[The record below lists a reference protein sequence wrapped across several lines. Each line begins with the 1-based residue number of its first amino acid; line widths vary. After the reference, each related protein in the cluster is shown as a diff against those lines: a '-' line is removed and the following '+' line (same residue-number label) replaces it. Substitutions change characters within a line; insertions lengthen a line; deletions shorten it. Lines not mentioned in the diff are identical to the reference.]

1 MDDGIKIPSA
11 KVVYEQR
18 KTYST
23 SSNIQEET
31 SQYQVEHLTTMVM
44 DKKVGVASIEDGMTK
59 LKHLENNGKIW
70 IQDMLLQ
77 VDNSAV
83 YLIDLECKEELNK
96 YPMGLIQVCTSFMEE
111 PPYVSVL
118 ALVCWNEQQ
127 RKNNLHLFH
136 CEIIKADLI
145 RSDIESAI
153 IDRLCGNVKKRP
165 ETLRKNAE
173 KLNHVESSG
182 KSENNEKMVQEIA
195 AACKQPG
202 IEDMNIPQLPGT
214 PSQSEKKS
222 RIAAWTASVANREF
236 DLTSGS
242 SMEAEDNQDIDARKR
257 ERDMDILTQLMEEMK
272 IFVSKLDND
281 ADVDATA
288 TIYCAVVEL
297 TTLGPNRQLDIRTD
311 TGPAANSDLP
321 SQEEFFDIFQ
331 KSKLALTLVANQ
343 KNQLQ
348 NPSAEELL
356 HSIFAS
362 LHKLVKKTGGPE
374 LASSVISP
382 LLTEETRDLLE
393 DHVTEAERLLW
404 VSLGNAWKASREEW
418 PQDQAV
424 QEYTPKFK
432 NGWEPPA
439 LLADE
444 DDCSE
449 LCCPSDSVSVVEQKR
464 QQQKQQKSTKESPED
479 EISLDS
485 NKCDDDPGVQEVK
498 VLAIALNRFASR
510 NKTELSI
517 QKNDIVLVNDH
528 SKKWW
533 KVTKQ
538 DGKKGFVPH
547 NIMEIIESPDEM
559 QEALFA

>member
-1 MDDGIKIPSA
+1 MDGRIKPPNA
-11 KVVYEQR
+11 KTVYEQR

-23 SSNIQEET
+23 STNIQEET

-77 VDNSAV
+77 VDKNAV

-136 CEIIKADLI
+136 CEVIKADLI

-153 IDRLCGNVKKRP
+153 TDRLCGNVKKRP

-173 KLNHVESSG
+173 KLNHVEPSG
-182 KSENNEKMVQEIA
+182 NSKNNEKMVPEIA

-202 IEDMNIPQLPGT
+202 IEDMDIPQLPGT

-222 RIAAWTASVANREF
+222 RIAAWTASIANREF

-257 ERDMDILTQLMEEMK
+257 ERDMDILTQLMEEML
-272 IFVSKLDND
+272 IFVSKLDKD
-281 ADVDATA
+281 A
-288 TIYCAVVEL
+288 
-297 TTLGPNRQLDIRTD
+297 D
-311 TGPAANSDLP
+311 TGPTANSDLP

-348 NPSAEELL
+348 NPSAKELV
-356 HSIFAS
+356 HSIFTS
-362 LHKLVKKTGGPE
+362 LDKLVKQTGGPE

-382 LLTEETRDLLE
+382 LLTQETRNLLE
-393 DHVTEAERLLW
+393 DHVTEEERLLW

-439 LLADE
+439 LLAYE
-444 DDCSE
+444 DDYNE
-449 LCCPSDSVSVVEQKR
+449 LCSPSDSVSVVEQKR
-464 QQQKQQKSTKESPED
+464 QQQKQRTSTKESLED

-485 NKCDDDPGVQEVK
+485 NTCDDEVK
-498 VLAIALNRFASR
+498 VLAIALNRFAAR

-517 QKNDIVLVNDH
+517 QKDDIVLVHDH

-559 QEALFA
+559 QAALFA